1 MERWSTGPEPG
12 TLEALTFM
20 STQVRNRSDSEWRAF
35 LHRCHLQTCALNV
48 TGWLLFNAGQ
58 SLALLEAP
66 SRVIAQVLTWAR
78 QDQDSFVMLCRNTIP
93 LRIFPVFSVGFSG
106 ISAFNVE
113 YGERLHALR
122 HAVYHTLPGGGHPDV
137 SLRLLQA
144 FSDAIA

>member
-1 MERWSTGPEPG
+1 MDRWSTGPEPE

-20 STQVRNRSDSEWRAF
+20 SNQVRNRSDWEWRAY
-35 LHRCHLQTCALNV
+35 LRRCHLQARELKV
-48 TGWLLFNAGQ
+48 SGWLLINAGQ
-58 SLALLEAP
+58 SLAMLEAP
-66 SRVIAQVLTWAR
+66 ARVISQVLAWAC
-78 QDQDSFVMLCRNTIP
+78 QDQPGLVLLCRSAIP
-93 LRIFPVFSVGFSG
+93 LRIFPEFSVGFSG

-122 HAVYHTLPGGGHPDV
+122 REAYHALRGGGHPDV